1 MEVSRNRGV
10 SHRDIALA
18 MNINQST
25 VSRALDP
32 ARCHLVSRETREK
45 VGEMVARLG
54 FRPNIHARRVRT
66 SCSEAITLVL
76 DDITTPTV
84 SYPDF
89 NAHASRL
96 FMMAVKGVIDGATEN
111 EFDVKLLPLHSQQ
124 PLEQDFM
131 LRRMGF
137 PYSDGVI
144 FLGFHHLAGI
154 YDLIRKLD
162 VPCLALHG
170 GHSTLPMPK
179 VETDLAPGYMAAVR
193 ALAELGHRDI
203 AFAAPVAPEEG
214 NTRRER
220 FELYRRA
227 MRELGLEAHI
237 RMVITPTAL
246 DLRRA
251 AEHFA
256 ASREFSALLC
266 FNDAMADLWRR
277 EIEYLGL
284 SAGRDLSLVGC
295 DGNPAYRDMATVR
308 IPFYEMGYA
317 AGKHLAQTI
326 KNHNIETLSDCMLES
341 VFQPG
346 KSMGENV

>member
-1 MEVSRNRGV
+1 MEKSKNRSV
-10 SHRDIALA
+10 NHRDIALA

-45 VGEMVARLG
+45 VEAMVSQLG

-76 DDITTPTV
+76 DDLTATEV

-89 NAHASRL
+89 NAHTPRL
-96 FMMAVKGVIDGATEN
+96 FMAAVKGVIDGATEN
-111 EFDVKLLPLHSQQ
+111 EFDVKLLPLHSRQ
-124 PLEQDFM
+124 PLEQEFM

-154 YDLIRKLD
+154 YEPIRKLGI
-162 VPCLALHG
+162 PCVALHG
-170 GHSTLPMPK
+170 GHSSLPMPK
-179 VETDLAPGYMAAVR
+179 VETDLASGYRAAVR

-203 AFAAPVAPEEG
+203 AFATPCPPEEG
-214 NTRRER
+214 SPRRER
-220 FELYRRA
+220 FEFYRQA
-227 MRELGLEAHI
+227 MQELGLEEHI
-237 RMVITPTAL
+237 RAVVTPTAL
-246 DLRRA
+246 ELRRA

-256 ASREFSALLC
+256 ATREFSALLC
-266 FNDAMADLWRR
+266 FNDAVADLWRR

-284 SAGRDLSLVGC
+284 EAGRELSLVGC
-295 DGNPAYRDMATVR
+295 DGNPAYHDLATVR
-308 IPFYEMGYA
+308 IPYYEMGHA
-317 AGKHLAQTI
+317 AGLHLAQAI
-326 KNHNIETLSDCMLES
+326 KKHQAETLPGCMLEA

-346 KSMGENV
+346 ESTGEKR